1 VELKVRLHLCT
12 EEAFME
18 FTPISGTEF
27 TASRIALGTW
37 AVGGTMWGGSE
48 EQESVRTIHAALD
61 RGINLIDTAPVYGF
75 GRSEEI
81 VGKALAQNGR
91 REKVILATKV
101 GIEWRN
107 GSLVRNTSRER
118 ILREVEDSLRRLQ
131 TSYIDIYQVHWPDP
145 LVPIEETAETMSRLF
160 QEGKIRAVGV
170 SNYSPQQMDR
180 FRAVAPL
187 HTDQPPYNL
196 FERQIDRD
204 VLPYLRE
211 NGIGTLVYG
220 PLCRGL
226 LTGKMKADTQFTGDD
241 LRKVD
246 PKFQPPRFEQYLRA
260 VELLD
265 QFAQKN
271 YGKRV
276 IDLAIRWALD
286 QPGVSVA
293 LWGARHPEQVQT
305 VDNVDGWKLDADA
318 LKAICGIVRDTV
330 SDPIGP
336 EFMAPPAR
344 QVAATA

>member
-1 VELKVRLHLCT
+1 
-12 EEAFME
+12 ME
-18 FTPISGTEF
+18 FTPISGTEL

-48 EQESVRTIHAALD
+48 EQESIRTIHTALE

-81 VGKALAQNGR
+81 VGKALAQHGH

-107 GSLVRNTSRER
+107 GSLARNASRER

-131 TSYIDIYQVHWPDP
+131 TPYIDIYQVHWPDP
-145 LVPIEETAETMSRLF
+145 LVPIEETAETMLRLF
-160 QEGKIRAVGV
+160 QQGKIRAIGV

-211 NGIGTLVYG
+211 NRTSALVYG

-246 PKFQPPRFEQYLRA
+246 PKFQPPRFDQYLRA

-276 IDLAIRWALD
+276 IDLAIRWVLD

-293 LWGARHPEQVQT
+293 LWGARHPEQLRT
-305 VDNVDGWKLDADA
+305 VDNLEGWKLDADA
-318 LKAICGIVRDTV
+318 LKAICRIVRDTV

-344 QVAATA
+344 HMVAMA

>member
-1 VELKVRLHLCT
+1 
-12 EEAFME
+12 ME
-18 FTPISGTEF
+18 FSPISGTEF

-37 AVGGTMWGGSE
+37 AMGGTMWGGSE
-48 EQESVRTIHAALD
+48 EQESIRTIHAALD

-81 VGKALAQNGR
+81 VGKGLAQNGS

-107 GSLVRNTSRER
+107 GSLARNASRER

-145 LVPIEETAETMSRLF
+145 LVPIEETAETMLRLF
-160 QEGKIRAVGV
+160 QQGKIRAIGV

-211 NGIGTLVYG
+211 NRISALVYG

-265 QFAQKN
+265 HFART
-271 YGKRV
+271 YG
-276 IDLAIRWALD
+276 
-286 QPGVSVA
+286 
-293 LWGARHPEQVQT
+293 
-305 VDNVDGWKLDADA
+305 
-318 LKAICGIVRDTV
+318 
-330 SDPIGP
+330 
-336 EFMAPPAR
+336 
-344 QVAATA
+344 

>member
-1 VELKVRLHLCT
+1 
-12 EEAFME
+12 ME

-48 EQESVRTIHAALD
+48 EQESIRTIRAALE

-81 VGKALAQNGR
+81 VGKALAQNGH

-107 GSLVRNTSRER
+107 GSLARNASRER

-145 LVPIEETAETMSRLF
+145 LVPIEETAETMLRLF
-160 QEGKIRAVGV
+160 QQGKIRAIGV

-180 FRAVAPL
+180 FRTVAPL

-204 VLPYLRE
+204 ALPYLRE
-211 NGIGTLVYG
+211 NRISALVYG

-265 QFAQKN
+265 QFAQEN

-276 IDLAIRWALD
+276 IDLAIRWVLD

-293 LWGARHPEQVQT
+293 LWGARHPEQLQT
-305 VDNVDGWKLDADA
+305 VDNVEGWKLDADA
-318 LKAICGIVRDTV
+318 LKAICRIVRDTV
-330 SDPIGP
+330 NDPIGP

-344 QVAATA
+344 HMAAMA

>member
-1 VELKVRLHLCT
+1 
-12 EEAFME
+12 ME

-37 AVGGTMWGGSE
+37 AGGGTMWGGSE
-48 EQESVRTIHAALD
+48 EQESIRTIHAALD

-81 VGKALAQNGR
+81 VGKALAQNDS

-107 GSLVRNTSRER
+107 GSLSRNASRER

-145 LVPIEETAETMSRLF
+145 LVPIEETAETMWRLF
-160 QEGKIRAVGV
+160 QQGKIRAVGV

-211 NGIGTLVYG
+211 NRISALVYG

-226 LTGKMKADTQFTGDD
+226 LTGKMKGDTQFTGDD

-246 PKFQPPRFEQYLRA
+246 PKFQPPRLEQYLRA

-276 IDLAIRWALD
+276 IDLAIRWVLD

-318 LKAICGIVRDTV
+318 IKAICRIVRDTV

-344 QVAATA
+344 QMAAMA

>member
-1 VELKVRLHLCT
+1 
-12 EEAFME
+12 ME

-48 EQESVRTIHAALD
+48 EQESVRTIHAALE

-81 VGKALAQNGR
+81 VGKALAQNGH

-107 GSLVRNTSRER
+107 GSLARNASRER

-145 LVPIEETAETMSRLF
+145 LVPIEETAETMLRLF
-160 QEGKIRAVGV
+160 QQGKIRAIGV

-180 FRAVAPL
+180 FRTVAPL

-211 NGIGTLVYG
+211 NRINALVYG

-276 IDLAIRWALD
+276 IDLAIRWVLH

-293 LWGARHPEQVQT
+293 LWGARHPEQLQT
-305 VDNVDGWKLDADA
+305 VDNVEGWKLDADA
-318 LKAICGIVRDTV
+318 SKAIFRIVRDTV

-344 QVAATA
+344 PMAAMA

>member
-1 VELKVRLHLCT
+1 
-12 EEAFME
+12 ME
-18 FTPISGTEF
+18 FITINGTKLK
-27 TASRIALGTW
+27 TTRIALGTW
-37 AVGGTMWGGSE
+37 AVGGTMWGGSD
-48 EQESVRTIHAALD
+48 EQDSIRTIHAALE

-81 VGKALAQNGR
+81 VGKALAQYGN

-107 GSLVRNTSRER
+107 GSLARNASRDR

-131 TSYIDIYQVHWPDP
+131 TSYIDVYQVHWPDP
-145 LVPIEETAETMSRLF
+145 LVPIEETAETMWGLF
-160 QEGKIRAVGV
+160 KQGKIRAIGV

-211 NGIGTLVYG
+211 NQINALVYG

-226 LTGKMKADTQFTGDD
+226 LTGRMKADSQFTGDD
-241 LRKVD
+241 LRKID
-246 PKFQPPRFEQYLRA
+246 PKFQPPRFAQYLRA

-265 QFAQKN
+265 EFAQKN

-293 LWGARHPEQVQT
+293 LWGARHPEQLQT
-305 VDNVDGWKLDADA
+305 VENVDGWKLDADA
-318 LKAICGIVRDTV
+318 LKAICRIVRDTV

-336 EFMAPPAR
+336 EFMAPPTR
-344 QVAATA
+344 QMAAMA

>member
-1 VELKVRLHLCT
+1 
-12 EEAFME
+12 ME
-18 FTPISGTEF
+18 FTPISGTQF

-48 EQESVRTIHAALD
+48 EQESIRTIHAALE

-107 GSLVRNTSRER
+107 GSLARNASRER

-145 LVPIEETAETMSRLF
+145 LVPIEETAETMLRLF
-160 QEGKIRAVGV
+160 QQGKIRAVGV
-170 SNYSPQQMDR
+170 SNYSPQQMER

-211 NGIGTLVYG
+211 NGISTLVYG

-226 LTGKMKADTQFTGDD
+226 LTGKMRADTQFTGDD

-276 IDLAIRWALD
+276 IDLAIRWVLD

-305 VDNVDGWKLDADA
+305 VDNVDGWKLDAEA
-318 LKAICGIVRDTV
+318 LKAICRIVRDTV

-344 QVAATA
+344 QVAAMA

>member
-1 VELKVRLHLCT
+1 
-12 EEAFME
+12 ME
-18 FTPISGTEF
+18 FISINGTKLK
-27 TASRIALGTW
+27 TSRIALGTW
-37 AVGGTMWGGSE
+37 AVGGTMWGGSD
-48 EQESVRTIHAALD
+48 EQDSIRTIHAALEG
-61 RGINLIDTAPVYGF
+61 GINLIDTAPVYGF

-81 VGKALAQNGR
+81 VGKALAQYGN

-107 GSLVRNTSRER
+107 GSLARNASRDR

-145 LVPIEETAETMSRLF
+145 LVPIEETAETMLGLF
-160 QEGKIRAVGV
+160 KQGKIRAIGV

-204 VLPYLRE
+204 VLPYLQE
-211 NGIGTLVYG
+211 SQINALVYG

-226 LTGKMKADTQFTGDD
+226 LTGRMKADTQFTGDD
-241 LRKVD
+241 LRKID
-246 PKFQPPRFEQYLRA
+246 PKFQPPRFPQYLRA

-265 QFAQKN
+265 EFAQKN

-293 LWGARHPEQVQT
+293 LWGARHPEQLQT
-305 VDNVDGWKLDADA
+305 VENVDGWKLDADA
-318 LKAICGIVRDTV
+318 LKAICRIVRDTV

-336 EFMAPPAR
+336 EFMAPPTR
-344 QVAATA
+344 QMAAMA